1 MSNTAD
7 LNYFDNIG
15 ELFDVYM
22 NEYDVERRL
31 HLVFSVLLK
40 YTVIKNNQVLE
51 VGSGTGRFSQRIVE
65 LGGQLTIVD
74 IGKNLVE
81 AVRSRLGCRG
91 VAADAC
97 QLPFEDNSFD
107 LVISSECIEHTLTPC
122 KAIREMCRVCK
133 PGGTVCLTTPNKL
146 WYPALWLSQ
155 VLKIRKFAGME
166 NWIFPGTA
174 LSEMVCGGMNQFMV
188 RGCHLWPFQLRFTQP
203 LLRRL
208 DSYSRRLYPM
218 MINFGIVGQKKTGL
232 NICP

>member
-1 MSNTAD
+1 MSQVAD

-22 NEYDVERRL
+22 NEYDVERRQ
-31 HLVFSVLLK
+31 HLVFSILLK
-40 YTVIKNNQVLE
+40 SVEIKEKQVLE

-65 LGGQLTIVD
+65 LGGRLTLVD

-81 AVRSRLGCRG
+81 AVGSRLGCRG
-91 VAADAC
+91 IVADAC
-97 QLPFEDNSFD
+97 DLPFEDNCFD
-107 LVISSECIEHTLTPC
+107 LVISSECIEHTLDPS

-146 WYPALWLSQ
+146 WYPVLWLSQ

-174 LSEMVCGGMNQFMV
+174 LSEMVCGGMDRFMI
-188 RGCHLWPFQLRFTQP
+188 RGCHLWPFRLRFTQP
-203 LLRRL
+203 VLRRL
-208 DSYSRRLYPM
+208 DLYSRRLYPF
-218 MINFGIVGQKKTGL
+218 MINFGIAGQKRS
-232 NICP
+232 

>member
-1 MSNTAD
+1 MSKTAN
-7 LNYFDNIG
+7 LNYFDSIG
-15 ELFDVYM
+15 ELFDMYM

-31 HLVFSVLLK
+31 HLVFSILLK
-40 YTVIKNNQVLE
+40 HVEIKGKQVLE
-51 VGSGTGRFSQRIVE
+51 VGSGTGRFSQRIIE
-65 LGGQLTIVD
+65 LGGNLTIVD

-81 AVRSRLGCRG
+81 AVSSKLGCQG
-91 VAADAC
+91 IAADAC
-97 QLPFEDNSFD
+97 NLPFEDNRFD
-107 LVISSECIEHTLTPC
+107 MIISSECIEHTLDPL

-146 WYPALWLSQ
+146 WYPVLWLSQ

-174 LSEMVCGGMNQFMV
+174 ISEMVCGGMDRFMV

-208 DSYSRRLYPM
+208 DSCSRRLYPV
-218 MINFGIVGQKKTGL
+218 MINFGIIGQKKRD
-232 NICP
+232 

>member
-1 MSNTAD
+1 MSKTTD

-22 NEYDVERRL
+22 NPYDVQQRL
-31 HLVFSVLLK
+31 NLVFSVLLK
-40 YTVIKNNQVLE
+40 SVQIKEKEVLE

-81 AVRSRLGCRG
+81 AVSSRLGCRG

-107 LVISSECIEHTLTPC
+107 LVISSECIEHTLDPC
-122 KAIREMCRVCK
+122 KAIRQMCRVCK

-146 WYPALWLSQ
+146 WYPVLWLSEK
-155 VLKIRKFAGME
+155 LKIRKFAGME

-174 LSEMVCGGMNQFMV
+174 ISEMTSCGMDRFMV
-188 RGCHLWPFQLRFTQP
+188 RGCHLWPFQLRFSQP
-203 LLRRL
+203 VLRKL
-208 DSYSRRLYPM
+208 DAYSHRLYPL
-218 MINFGIVGQKKTGL
+218 MINFGIAGQKRS
-232 NICP
+232 

>member
-1 MSNTAD
+1 MRRMSKTTD

-15 ELFDVYM
+15 ELFDAYM

-31 HLVFSVLLK
+31 YLVFPVLLK
-40 YTVIKNNQVLE
+40 DVEIKGKQALE
-51 VGSGTGRFSQRIVE
+51 VGSGTGRFSQRIIEV
-65 LGGQLTIVD
+65 GGQLTIVD

-81 AVRSRLGCRG
+81 AVCSKLGCQG
-91 VAADAC
+91 IVADAC
-97 QLPFEDNSFD
+97 NLPIEDNRFD
-107 LVISSECIEHTLTPC
+107 VVISSECIEHTLDPL

-166 NWIFPGTA
+166 NWIFPGKARTV
-174 LSEMVCGGMNQFMV
+174 MQNCGFEHLQI
-188 RGCHLWPFQLRFTQP
+188 RGCHLWPFQLRFTQS

-208 DSYSRRLYPM
+208 DSRSRWLYPV
-218 MINFGIVGQKKTGL
+218 MINFGIVGQKKQD
-232 NICP
+232 